1 MAGTS
6 GGGFGSRRGDNNEER
21 LRKMVADHLRA
32 SELFAIDTRTPEGL
46 ASLTAIL
53 GQALQAGL
61 TATEAQREEEAR
73 KAAEAKA
80 VEKKRKKDER
90 ATTGALSPRTLEKKR
105 RKDERDAIRKEKL
118 DLKKKEEERKK
129 LPLITLAEE
138 GIPTELAYTRAKS
151 TIRHIVST
159 NFAQGVEW
167 GTLSKAEQKRVIN
180 QVKGAFRNGGELD
193 SQWIVDKI
201 SNSMSQA
208 RYHDR
213 MKIRTHLRD
222 LNVYRN
228 LERPLQFSEDI
239 WNAFYQS
246 EVQLKAARQLKEIIE
261 HLAKAKKARELGRS
275 DRDLKALEVK
285 LAECQSVVD
294 EVGDPP
300 LKFLKAAER
309 VKLVPPTTHRLGQ
322 GGIPGLKAAFYKRY
336 KRKITAAEMTM
347 GQEHGKEHLFE
358 HVDALLA
365 SEGESESSQG
375 SSDEEERGPST
386 TPSATISS
394 GPCSITSRNASFIG
408 GKDKED
414 REEEEE
420 EEEEGQGDDDER
432 EEDEQPPPPPENTR
446 KKHSRK
452 KSKRGRKSR

>member
-1 MAGTS
+1 M
-6 GGGFGSRRGDNNEER
+6 
-21 LRKMVADHLRA
+21 
-32 SELFAIDTRTPEGL
+32 
-46 ASLTAIL
+46 
-53 GQALQAGL
+53 
-61 TATEAQREEEAR
+61 
-73 KAAEAKA
+73 
-80 VEKKRKKDER
+80 R

-138 GIPTELAYTRAKS
+138 GIPTELAYTGAKS

-159 NFAQGVEW
+159 NFARGVEW

-261 HLAKAKKARELGRS
+261 QLAKAKKARELGRS

-322 GGIPGLKAAFYKRY
+322 GGIPGLKAAFESTLPLLHFFLAKIRIKLSFCQVKYFLFVIPLRCELHRKDRSNGYKRY

-375 SSDEEERGPST
+375 SSDEEERGPNT

-394 GPCSITSRNASFIG
+394 GPCSITSRNASFVG

>member
-1 MAGTS
+1 MAGT
-6 GGGFGSRRGDNNEER
+6 GGGGSGSRGGDNNEER

-32 SELFAIDTRTPEGL
+32 SELSAIDTRTPEGL

-61 TATEAQREEEAR
+61 TAREAQRDEEAR

-80 VEKKRKKDER
+80 AEKKKKRDER

-105 RKDERDAIRKEKL
+105 RKDERDTIRKEKL
-118 DLKKKEEERKK
+118 NLKKKEEERKK

-138 GIPTELAYTRAKS
+138 GIPTELAYTGAKS

-159 NFAQGVEW
+159 NFARGVEW

-193 SQWIVDKI
+193 SHWIADKI

-213 MKIRTHLRD
+213 MKIRAHLRN

-228 LERPLQFSEDI
+228 LQRPLQFSEDI

-246 EVQLKAARQLKEIIE
+246 EVQLKAARQLKDITEQ
-261 HLAKAKKARELGRS
+261 LAKAKKARKFGRS
-275 DRDLKALEVK
+275 DRDLKALELK

-300 LKFLKAAER
+300 LKFLKAAKR
-309 VKLVPPTTHRLGQ
+309 VK
-322 GGIPGLKAAFYKRY
+322 
-336 KRKITAAEMTM
+336 
-347 GQEHGKEHLFE
+347 
-358 HVDALLA
+358 LA
-365 SEGESESSQG
+365 SEGESESESSQG
-375 SSDEEERGPST
+375 SSDEDERAST
-386 TPSATISS
+386 TPSATTSNGPSS
-394 GPCSITSRNASFIG
+394 FVSRNAGFAG
-408 GKDKED
+408 GRDKED
-414 REEEEE
+414 REEEE
-420 EEEEGQGDDDER
+420 GQGDDEER

-446 KKHSRK
+446 KKDSRK
-452 KSKRGRKSR
+452 KSKRGRKSPF

>member
-1 MAGTS
+1 MAGT
-6 GGGFGSRRGDNNEER
+6 GGGGSGSRGGDNNEER
-21 LRKMVADHLRA
+21 LRKMVADHLRV
-32 SELFAIDTRTPEGL
+32 SELSAIDTRTPEGL

-53 GQALQAGL
+53 GQTLQAGL
-61 TATEAQREEEAR
+61 TAREAQRDEEAR

-80 VEKKRKKDER
+80 TEKKKKRDER
-90 ATTGALSPRTLEKKR
+90 ATIGALSPRTLEKKR

-138 GIPTELAYTRAKS
+138 GIPTELAYTGAKS

-159 NFAQGVEW
+159 NFARGVEW
-167 GTLSKAEQKRVIN
+167 GTLSKAHQKRVIN

-193 SQWIVDKI
+193 SHWIADKI

-213 MKIRTHLRD
+213 MKIRAHLRD

-228 LERPLQFSEDI
+228 LQRPLQFSEDI

-246 EVQLKAARQLKEIIE
+246 EVQLKAARQLKDITEQ
-261 HLAKAKKARELGRS
+261 LAKAKKAREFGRS
-275 DRDLKALEVK
+275 DRDLKALELK

-309 VKLVPPTTHRLGQ
+309 VKL
-322 GGIPGLKAAFYKRY
+322 AF
-336 KRKITAAEMTM
+336 
-347 GQEHGKEHLFE
+347 
-358 HVDALLA
+358 
-365 SEGESESSQG
+365 EGESESSQG
-375 SSDEEERGPST
+375 SSDEDERSST
-386 TPSATISS
+386 TPSATTSNGPSS
-394 GPCSITSRNASFIG
+394 FASRNAGFAG
-408 GKDKED
+408 GRDKED

-420 EEEEGQGDDDER
+420 GQGDDEER
-432 EEDEQPPPPPENTR
+432 EEDEQPPPPPENTT
-446 KKHSRK
+446 KKDSRK
-452 KSKRGRKSR
+452 KSKRGRKSPF